1 MPTTGTNAYTKELA
15 EAIAKANDAL
25 RKKFGITRSELLAPL
40 YLSAGLQELLDEEG
54 AVSTVRMVLSGRPAL
69 RGDSHKVAVLL
80 GLKTGRVDVTAT
92 DLVVPGMRKAA

>member
-1 MPTTGTNAYTKELA
+1 MSTRPTRRLKTRA
-15 EAIAKANDAL
+15 EVREWFL
-25 RKKFGITRSELLAPL
+25 RSGISMAAWARAH
-40 YLSAGLQELLDEEG
+40 DVH
-54 AVSTVRMVLSGRPAL
+54 VSTVRMVLSGRPAL